1 MPESWHS
8 NTASLTEMWRRDMRV
23 AVTGAAGT
31 IGRAVAQELHGL
43 NMETVL
49 IDTTP
54 HQPDVKRADMTE
66 AWAVRE
72 CLQNCDAVVHL
83 SGLGTPD
90 RAWKDQF
97 LAARHAMNANITS
110 GANVFAAA
118 CELGIRRVVWASSE
132 TVLGAP
138 FTSERPPVVLPL
150 TERAPIRAHTP
161 YAMSKATLES
171 LAQQFGGSSR
181 TEFVGLR
188 FSIVLG
194 PADYRRLLPQIAD
207 DPRSGLWNLWSYVD
221 IRDTV
226 RACLLALE
234 AETGRGSAVCNIAAE
249 DTLSTEKTRVL
260 LEKYL
265 PELEPPA
272 EPPEDRTALFRG
284 DQARDLLGW
293 EPRHRWSSP

>member
-1 MPESWHS
+1 
-8 NTASLTEMWRRDMRV
+8 MRV

-31 IGRAVAQELHGL
+31 IGRAIVQELHGL
-43 NMETVL
+43 SVDTVP

-54 HQPDVKRADMTE
+54 HHPGMKRADMTE

-72 CLQNCDAVVHL
+72 CLENCDAVIHL

-90 RAWKDQF
+90 AAWKDQF
-97 LAARHAMNANITS
+97 LAARYAMNANISS
-110 GANVFAAA
+110 GSNVFAAA
-118 CELGIRRVVWASSE
+118 CELGMRRVVWASSE

-138 FTSERPPVVLPL
+138 FTAERPPVVLPL
-150 TERAPIRAHTP
+150 TERSPIRAHTP

-181 TEFVGLR
+181 TQFIGLR

-194 PADYRRLLPQIAD
+194 SADYRRLLPQVAGD
-207 DPRSGLWNLWSYVD
+207 ARSGRWNLWSYVD
-221 IRDTV
+221 IRDAV

-234 AETGRGSAVCNIAAE
+234 TETDQAAAVCNIAAP

-265 PELEPPA
+265 PDLEM
-272 EPPEDRTALFRG
+272 PPELPDDRPALFRG
-284 DQARDLLGW
+284 DGAWDLLGW
-293 EPRHRWSSP
+293 APEYRWSSP

>member
-1 MPESWHS
+1 
-8 NTASLTEMWRRDMRV
+8 MRV

-31 IGRAVAQELHGL
+31 IGRATAEALHGL
-43 NMETVL
+43 NIETVL

-54 HQPDVKRADMTE
+54 HQPGVKRADMAE

-72 CLQNCDAVVHL
+72 CLEDCDAVIHL

-90 RAWKDQF
+90 PTWKDQF
-97 LAARHAMNANITS
+97 LAARYAMNANISS
-110 GANVFAAA
+110 GSNVFAAA

-138 FTSERPPVVLPL
+138 FTSERPPVTLPL
-150 TERAPIRAHTP
+150 TERSPIRAHTP

-171 LAQQFGGSSR
+171 LAQQFGGASQ
-181 TEFVGLR
+181 TQFIGLR

-207 DPRSGLWNLWSYVD
+207 DPRSGVWNLWSYVD
-221 IRDTV
+221 IRDAV

-234 AETGRGSAVCNIAAE
+234 TDTGQASAVCNIAAP
-249 DTLSTEKTRVL
+249 DTLSTEQTRVL
-260 LEKYL
+260 LEKCL
-265 PELEPPA
+265 PELEM
-272 EPPEDRTALFRG
+272 PPELQDDRPALFRSEG
-284 DQARDLLGW
+284 ARDLLGW
-293 EPRHRWSSP
+293 EPEYRWSSP

>member
-1 MPESWHS
+1 
-8 NTASLTEMWRRDMRV
+8 MRV

-31 IGRAVAQELHGL
+31 IGRAISQRLHELHIQ
-43 NMETVL
+43 TVG

-54 HQPDVKRADMTE
+54 HQPGMKRADMAE

-72 CLQNCDAVVHL
+72 CLENCDAVIHL

-90 RAWKDQF
+90 SGWKDQF
-97 LAARHAMNANITS
+97 LAARHAMNTNISS

-138 FTSERPPVVLPL
+138 YTSERPPSGLPL
-150 TERAPIRAHTP
+150 TEHSPIRAHTP

-171 LAQQFGGSSR
+171 LAQQFAGASR
-181 TEFVGLR
+181 TEFIGLR

-194 PADYRRLLPQIAD
+194 PADYQRLLPQTAR
-207 DPRSGLWNLWSYVD
+207 DPGSGVWNLWSYVD

-226 RACLLALE
+226 HSCVLALK
-234 AETGRGSAVCNIAAE
+234 AETGQASAVCNIAAP
-249 DTLSTEKTRVL
+249 DTLSAEKTRVL
-260 LEKYL
+260 LEEHL
-265 PELEPPA
+265 PGLEMPDL
-272 EPPEDRTALFRG
+272 EDDRAALFRSDG
-284 DQARDLLGW
+284 ARDLLGW
-293 EPRHRWSSP
+293 RPEIRWSAQ

>member
-1 MPESWHS
+1 
-8 NTASLTEMWRRDMRV
+8 MRV

-31 IGRAVAQELHGL
+31 IGRAAAQELHGL
-43 NMETVL
+43 NIETVL

-54 HQPDVKRADMTE
+54 HQPGVKRADMAE

-72 CLQNCDAVVHL
+72 CLADCDAVIHL

-90 RAWKDQF
+90 RTWRDQF
-97 LAARHAMNANITS
+97 LAARYAMNTNISS
-110 GANVFAAA
+110 GSNVFAAA

-138 FTSERPPVVLPL
+138 FASERPPVALPL
-150 TERAPIRAHTP
+150 TERSPIRAHTP

-171 LAQQFGGSSR
+171 LAQQFGGASQ

-221 IRDTV
+221 IRDAV
-226 RACLLALE
+226 RACVLALE
-234 AETGRGSAVCNIAAE
+234 AETGQAAAVCNIAAP

-265 PELEPPA
+265 PGLEM
-272 EPPEDRTALFRG
+272 PPELRDDRPALFRG
-284 DQARDLLGW
+284 DAARDLLGW
-293 EPRHRWSSP
+293 APELRWSSP